1 MALIIRLAIVTLL
14 DSSLLQQLAQSK
26 IFSHHMI
33 SNDRPDAHWHYL
45 FQLLI
50 LAALYFTF
58 GYISLLTTASY
69 YIITPVFFVAEGIAL
84 AAIILLGPRVWPGI
98 FLGQLALALS
108 VGLEFLP
115 SLTISVVNSI
125 EVTLG
130 ATLFKRWK
138 LDPAL
143 NKVRDLSHLFVM
155 IFLILQPL
163 SATFGTLT
171 LLFFNVIQE
180 SSNYLQAWIYWWLG
194 NCMGQ
199 ILVTPLLLILFSLPN
214 RRHRIMQSI
223 QSAMVPIILILPATW
238 LIFGNLGFSSIALAM
253 VIYAL
258 LLTWIAIKSGLAIV
272 SLICS
277 GITFLSLYETLH
289 GWGPFVLNG
298 DPNIFDMNIF
308 ILGITLTAQFVSVLF
323 AERNRIEAELRK
335 NEAKFYAIIDSSP
348 VPTAVNDEHQNITY
362 LNKAFTQL
370 FGYTVTDIPA
380 LADWWP
386 KAYPDSE
393 YRQWVTTA
401 WARNLKKA
409 TREKTDFEPLDL
421 VIRCKDGSQR
431 NVIATASPLESPAFT
446 KNHLVT
452 LFDIIVRKNLE
463 TQLIENHKFLEDLSN
478 NIPGFIY
485 QFQRFPDGRSC
496 IPFASKGMT
505 QILGIAPE
513 KVVTDAAPILSMIHP
528 EDSEILCSSIRESAD
543 TLNDWYFE
551 FRIVTGQNETRWI
564 HAQSKPAKQHDGST
578 IWNGYATDISELKD
592 VSLKFEALLNL
603 ASDGVHILDEG
614 GNIVHFSRSFAQMLG
629 YSYEETARL
638 NVLDWDVQIP
648 KEKLMNMLREIIKSS
663 HILETRH
670 RRKDGSIFDVEINAS
685 GIEVSG
691 RKYIYASSRD
701 ITNRKL
707 RDQEI
712 EFQRLRLSNIIEG
725 THTGTWEWNV
735 QTGEIT
741 INERWAEIIGYT
753 RAELFPTTAETWL
766 RFAHPEDLP
775 RSEALLRDHFAGKIP
790 YYECEARL
798 RHKAG
803 HWVWGLGR
811 GKVSSWTEDGRALMM
826 FGTHQ
831 DITDRKERE
840 AMFIE
845 ARQQAEAASIAKTR
859 FLAMMSHEIRTPMN
873 AILGM
878 AYLLGK
884 TSLDA
889 RQSMYLSNIEGASNI
904 LLGVINDILDYS
916 KIEANKL
923 ELESIP
929 FDLNSIL
936 ENLAVL
942 ASIAAKDKSID
953 VLFYVEPDVPRHFMG
968 DPLRLGQIF
977 INLTNNAIKFTDH
990 GEVIVRIAVESI
1002 DQSGTTTLAFSVA
1015 DSGIGMTTEQMGNL
1029 FQAFSQADSS
1039 ITRRF
1044 GGTGLG
1050 LSISYRL
1057 AQQMHG
1063 TILVES
1069 TYGKGSKFHCTVKL
1083 RPADHGEQPWVM
1095 IPHDLQSLKIMII
1108 DDNAIT
1114 RQVLAEIVQS
1124 LGWNAAA
1131 VESGAQA
1138 IQKLTDADLMPFDLL
1153 LLTAHTPNPGCLEIM
1168 HDIGVILPAHRQ
1180 PKIIWITNHMDSMFA
1195 KDIKDTGMISILI
1208 RPFTSLTLVDA
1219 VVALFRRKEVDK
1231 IDQDQ
1236 TLKDAQKQFAGAHIL
1251 VAEDNEFN
1259 RMLIVELL
1267 SNWGITVSLAQNGV
1281 ECLDRLK
1288 APERP
1293 FDLIFMDIQM
1303 PVMDGLEA
1311 TQQIRHDL
1319 RLTDIPIIALTA
1331 NVMEQ
1336 DQQKFIHV
1344 GMDAFLAKP
1353 FDPEQLYQI
1362 LQRFI
1367 TNDRPMTKT
1376 SAQLPPS
1383 AQ

>member
-1 MALIIRLAIVTLL
+1 M
-14 DSSLLQQLAQSK
+14 
-26 IFSHHMI
+26 
-33 SNDRPDAHWHYL
+33 
-45 FQLLI
+45 
-50 LAALYFTF
+50 
-58 GYISLLTTASY
+58 
-69 YIITPVFFVAEGIAL
+69 AEGVAL

-98 FLGQLALALS
+98 FLGQLALALNI
-108 VGLEFLP
+108 GLELLP
-115 SLTISVVNSI
+115 SLIISAVNSI
-125 EVTLG
+125 EALLG
-130 ATLFKRWK
+130 VVLFRRWK

-143 NKVRDLSHLFVM
+143 DKVRDLGRLFVM
-155 IFLILQPL
+155 IFLILQPF

-171 LLFFNVIQE
+171 LVFFSIIQE
-180 SSNYLQAWIYWWLG
+180 SPNYLQAWIYWWFG

-199 ILVTPLLLILFSLPN
+199 ILVTPLLLVLFSLPN
-214 RRHRIMQSI
+214 RSKRIVQSMHD
-223 QSAMVPIILILPATW
+223 AMVPIALIVPATW
-238 LIFGNLGFSSIALAM
+238 LIFGNFGFSSIALAM

-258 LLTWIAIKSGLAIV
+258 LLTWIAIKGGLATV

-298 DPNIFDMNIF
+298 HPNIIDMNIF
-308 ILGITLTAQFVSVLF
+308 ILGVTLTAQFVSVLF
-323 AERNRIEAELRK
+323 IERNQIETDLRE
-335 NEAKFYAIIDSSP
+335 NEAKFYAIINSSP
-348 VPTAVNDEHQNITY
+348 VPTAVHDEHRNITY

-370 FGYTVTDIPA
+370 FGYTVADIPT
-380 LADWWP
+380 LADWRCQ
-386 KAYPDSE
+386 AYPDSE
-393 YRQWVTTA
+393 YRQWVATT
-401 WARNLKKA
+401 WDRNLEKA
-409 TREKTDFEPLDL
+409 AREKTDFEPFGLI
-421 VIRCKDGSQR
+421 IRCKDGSQR
-431 NVIATASPLESPAFT
+431 SVIATTASLESPAFT
-446 KNHLVT
+446 QNHRVT
-452 LFDIIVRKNLE
+452 LFDTTVRKNLE

-485 QFQRFPDGRSC
+485 QFQLFPDGHSRV
-496 IPFASKGMT
+496 PFASKGMIK
-505 QILGIAPE
+505 ILGIAPE
-513 KVVTDAAPILSMIHP
+513 TVATDASPILSMIHP
-528 EDSEILCSSIRESAD
+528 EDSEILCASIRESAD

-551 FRIVTGQNETRWI
+551 FRIVTEQKETRWI
-564 HAQSKPAKQHDGST
+564 HTQSKPAKQHDGSI

-592 VSLKFEALLNL
+592 VSLKFEVLLNL
-603 ASDGVHILDEG
+603 ASDGIHILDES
-614 GNIVHFSRSFAQMLG
+614 GNILHFSRSFAQMLG

-638 NVLDWDVQIP
+638 NVLDWDAKIP
-648 KEKLMNMLREIIKSS
+648 KETIARMLREFTKSPY
-663 HILETRH
+663 IFETRH
-670 RRKDGSIFDVEINAS
+670 RRKDGSILDVEINAK
-685 GIEVSG
+685 GIEISG
-691 RKYIYASSRD
+691 KKFIYASSRD

-707 RDQEI
+707 RDQEM
-712 EFQRLRLSNIIEG
+712 EFQRLRLSNIIES

-735 QTGEIT
+735 QTGEVT

-753 RAELFPTTAETWL
+753 RAELSPTTAETWL

-775 RSEALLRDHFAGKIP
+775 RSEALIKDHFAGKIP
-790 YYECEARL
+790 YYDCEARL

-811 GKVSSWTEDGRALMM
+811 GKVSSWTEDGRPLMM

-840 AMFIE
+840 AMLIE
-845 ARQQAEAASIAKTR
+845 ARQQAEAASVAKTR

-878 AYLLGK
+878 AYLLRE

-942 ASIAAKDKSID
+942 ASIAAKDKAID
-953 VLFYVEPDVPRHFMG
+953 VLLYVEPNVPRHFMG
-968 DPLRLGQIF
+968 DPIRLGQIF
-977 INLTNNAIKFTDH
+977 VNLTNNAIKFTDH
-990 GEVIVRIAVESI
+990 GEVIIRIAVEKT
-1002 DQSGTTTLAFSVA
+1002 DQAGIITLAFSVA

-1029 FQAFSQADSS
+1029 FRAFSQADSS

-1057 AQQMHG
+1057 VQQMHG

-1069 TYGKGSKFHCTVKL
+1069 EYGKGSKFHCTVKL
-1083 RPADHGEQPWVM
+1083 HAADHDEQPWVM

-1114 RQVLAEIVQS
+1114 RQVLLEIVQS
-1124 LGWNAAA
+1124 LGWNAVAM
-1131 VESGAQA
+1131 ESSAQA
-1138 IQKLTDADLMPFDLL
+1138 IQKLANPDLMPFDLL
-1153 LLTAHTPNPGCLEIM
+1153 LLTAHTLNSGSLEVM
-1168 HDIGVILPAHRQ
+1168 HGIEATLPVHRQ
-1180 PKIIWITNHMDSMFA
+1180 PKTIWITNHMDSLFA
-1195 KDIKDTGMISILI
+1195 KDIKDTRMISVLI
-1208 RPFTSLTLVDA
+1208 RPFTALTLVDA
-1219 VVALFRRKEVDK
+1219 MTAFFRKKEVDK

-1236 TLKDAQKQFAGAHIL
+1236 IFKDAQKQFAGAHIL

-1259 RMLIVELL
+1259 QALIVELL
-1267 SNWGITVSLAQNGV
+1267 SNWSITVSLAQNGV

-1303 PVMDGLEA
+1303 PIMDGLEA
-1311 TQQIRHDL
+1311 TQQIRHNL
-1319 RLTDIPIIALTA
+1319 HLTDIPIIALTA
-1331 NVMEQ
+1331 NVMEH
-1336 DQQKFIHV
+1336 DQQKFIQV

-1353 FDPEQLYQI
+1353 FDPEQLYRI

-1367 TNDRPMTKT
+1367 PNDRP
-1376 SAQLPPS
+1376 
-1383 AQ
+1383 